1 MEYTSIIQH
10 ALEMQFAIG
19 PVAAKIMI
27 QSLPAV
33 MEGIGG
39 LFGMS
44 GAKKRRRKAE
54 TAYDQARMGYGN
66 VDISNPYAD
75 LENKMEDMRVA
86 TQAAEFQAQEQQTS
100 LAMTLDAFRGAG
112 GGTGAAAIAQALAT
126 QQRKSN
132 QQIAAQIEQQE
143 IDNEMRARQAAM
155 DIQQLGAAG
164 EESRQTREM
173 DRQSTLLG
181 MAQQEYAGAIEAES
195 AASSAMWGG
204 LGGLATT
211 GLTMGAEGGLFGD
224 KVAGFMAKLA
234 T

>member
-10 ALEMQFAIG
+10 AVEMQLAIG

-100 LAMTLDAFRGAG
+100 
-112 GGTGAAAIAQALAT
+112 
-126 QQRKSN
+126 
-132 QQIAAQIEQQE
+132 
-143 IDNEMRARQAAM
+143 
-155 DIQQLGAAG
+155 
-164 EESRQTREM
+164 
-173 DRQSTLLG
+173 
-181 MAQQEYAGAIEAES
+181 
-195 AASSAMWGG
+195 
-204 LGGLATT
+204 
-211 GLTMGAEGGLFGD
+211 
-224 KVAGFMAKLA
+224 
-234 T
+234 

>member
-10 ALEMQFAIG
+10 ALEINMAIG
-19 PVAAKIMI
+19 PVALKVGLKA
-27 QSLPAV
+27 LPAI
-33 MEGIGG
+33 MEGVGG
-39 LFGMS
+39 LFGM
-44 GAKKRRRKAE
+44 GAAKKRRRKAE
-54 TAYDQARMGYGN
+54 AAYDQQRQAFGN
-66 VDISNPYAD
+66 VEISNPYAE
-75 LENKMEDMRVA
+75 LENKMEDLKVA
-86 TQAAEFQAQEQQTS
+86 TQAAEFQAQEQQAS

-143 IDNEMRARQAAM
+143 INNEMRAKQAAM

-181 MAQQEYAGAIEAES
+181 MAQQQYAGALEAES

-204 LGGLATT
+204 LGGLAAT
-211 GLTMGAEGGLFGD
+211 GLTAGAEGGLFGD
-224 KVAGFMAKLA
+224 KVKGFMAKLLD
-234 T
+234 